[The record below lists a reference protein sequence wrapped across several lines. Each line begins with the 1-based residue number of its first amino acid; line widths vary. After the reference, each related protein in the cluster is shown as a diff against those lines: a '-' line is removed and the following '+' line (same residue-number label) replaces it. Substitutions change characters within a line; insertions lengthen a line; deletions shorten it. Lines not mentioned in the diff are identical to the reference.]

1 MAGQRKALFNNSKIQ
16 MDEEALAINAKAEE
30 NGLLETP
37 PSETNAPDVTKETVQ
52 PEKTETS
59 TESEG
64 TEGEKKV
71 SGAEKRIHKLV
82 DERDQYKQE
91 AQSLSSKLAELTAAA
106 QATPGYNPTNQ
117 PSNGESQGGERELT
131 IDDLR
136 TIARLE
142 VDKERTINRINLEA
156 SEAQRAHPE
165 LDPKSDQFDPDINE
179 VVTSAVHLEIRNNPS
194 LSVKTLT
201 EKYMK
206 PYRRIAERAIGQ
218 EKATITKQ
226 VNEEA
231 LRPSSVKPTNK
242 SFAEK
247 SIEEMEKELPIVH

>member
-1 MAGQRKALFNNSKIQ
+1 MAGQRKALFNNSKIH

-37 PSETNAPDVTKETVQ
+37 PSETNAPEVTSDEVQ
-52 PEKTETS
+52 PEKTDQS
-59 TESEG
+59 TEPQG

-82 DERDQYKQE
+82 DERDQARQQAE
-91 AQSLSSKLAELTAAA
+91 SLSAKLAELTATA
-106 QATPGYNPTNQ
+106 QSQPGYTPTNQ
-117 PSNGESQGGERELT
+117 PPVGESQGELT

-142 VDKERTINRINLEA
+142 VEKERTINRINLEA

-165 LDPKSDQFDPDINE
+165 LDPNSDKFDPDINE
-179 VVTSAVHLEIRNNPS
+179 AVTTAVHLEIRNNPS

-206 PYRRIAERAIGQ
+206 PYRKVAERAIGQ
-218 EKATITKQ
+218 EKATITRQ
-226 VNEEA
+226 VSEEA
-231 LRPSSVKPTNK
+231 LRPSSVKPVNK

-247 SIEEMEKELPIVH
+247 SIEEMEKELTIVH